1 MKTILFALIAAS
13 SLSACVVQ
21 PARVKLRSPVVLE
34 PVAPIVIEPAYDDHY
49 HRGGGFC
56 PPGQAKKGRC

>member
-21 PARVKLRSPVVLE
+21 PARVKLRSPIVLE
-34 PVAPIVIEPAYDDHY
+34 PVVVEPVYDDHSS
-49 HRGGGFC
+49 RWRLLPAGA
-56 PPGQAKKGRC
+56 GQERPLLRL

>member
-21 PARVKLRSPVVLE
+21 PARVKLRSPIVLE
-34 PVAPIVIEPAYDDHY
+34 PAVVVEPAYDDHY

-56 PPGQAKKGRC
+56 PPGQRKKGRC

>member
-34 PVAPIVIEPAYDDHY
+34 PVVIEPVYDDHY

-56 PPGQAKKGRC
+56 PPGQAMKGRC

>member
-21 PARVKLRSPVVLE
+21 PARVKLRSPIVLE
-34 PVAPIVIEPAYDDHY
+34 PVVVEPVYDDHY
-49 HRGGGFC
+49 HGGGGFC